1 MAVLQKIGWSARV
14 ALFTPLFF
22 AAACASG
29 RNDRAESAE
38 QVETPRAPARPPEN
52 DRPPFLSSRGG
63 PPGTPVTVSMSGLV
77 MNARLDVGFGGFVEN
92 QIVLR
97 TQADQDGTVS
107 VTVPILA
114 TARPGIHYFFL
125 AEEDG
130 SPFAVSNP
138 FLVTAPDGSIRL
150 RGRVTTEG
158 AQCTAIRSVGD
169 ELFTLLGEIGSPAP
183 DSRVTVEGT
192 IAQTSICQQGLTI
205 EVTRIRVEPER

>member
-1 MAVLQKIGWSARV
+1 MAVLQKTSWSARV
-14 ALFTPLFF
+14 VLLSPLLV

-29 RNDRAESAE
+29 RNNRAESAE
-38 QVETPRAPARPPEN
+38 QVETTQARARPPEN

-77 MNARLDVGFGGFVEN
+77 MNARLDVGFGSFVEN

-97 TQADQDGTVS
+97 AQADQDGAVS
-107 VTVPILA
+107 VTVPIPA
-114 TARPGIHYFFL
+114 TTRPGVHYFFL

-138 FLVTAPDGSIRL
+138 FLVTAPDGRVSL

-169 ELFTLLGEIGSPAP
+169 ELFTLLGDIGSPAP
-183 DSRVTVEGT
+183 GARVTVKGT
-192 IAQTSICQQGLTI
+192 IVQRSICQQGLTI
-205 EVTRIRVEPER
+205 AVTSIRVEPQR